1 LTEPDYNWEHS
12 IIQRE
17 LDKQLQERHEQ
28 LYDLSRIPDQ
38 QAKAAYMAIDASVFM
53 LIPRHKPLELD
64 NEHLRYLARQL
75 FGKPQRAYQARF
87 CPNISSNGNTCHA
100 QLDSRD
106 IHVST
111 CRSTATRH
119 IKHTEL
125 QDWLT
130 DFAKEAR
137 IPITPPAQVVVPRN
151 SERARADIC
160 LAGVSLRTNE
170 RDGVSG
176 VLDVSIVHPAALSY
190 CSRAARTPH
199 YATKLKEDLKN
210 TRYKEAYQQLDN
222 SNFMPFVIE
231 NGGTFG
237 VEANKVFKT
246 ICSLIARET
255 GQCLSSIA
263 HFWKSTLLVI
273 LARRAYQ
280 NSRFWAMAHN
290 SRYPPPTDDLIS
302 TGCYDVNTREQ
313 RIILHNAGNYPISG
327 ASLEFDAMNPVVED
341 T

>member
-1 LTEPDYNWEHS
+1 
-12 IIQRE
+12 
-17 LDKQLQERHEQ
+17 
-28 LYDLSRIPDQ
+28 
-38 QAKAAYMAIDASVFM
+38 MAIDASVFM
-53 LIPRHKPLELD
+53 LIPRHKPLQLD

-75 FGKPQRAYQARF
+75 FGKPQRTYQARF
-87 CPNISSNGNTCHA
+87 CPNISANGNICHA

-130 DFAKEAR
+130 DFAKQAR
-137 IPITPPAQVVVPRN
+137 ISIIPPAQVEVSRN
-151 SERARADIC
+151 ERARADIC

-176 VLDVSIVHPAALSY
+176 VIDVSIVHPAALSY
-190 CSRAARTPH
+190 CNRAARTPH
-199 YATKLKEDLKN
+199 YATKLKEDIKN
-210 TRYKEAYQQLDN
+210 ARYKDAYQQLDN

-237 VEANKVFKT
+237 VEADKVFKT

-255 GQCLSSIA
+255 GQCLSAIA
-263 HFWKSTLLVI
+263 HFWKSTLLVV

-280 NSRFWAMAHN
+280 NSLFWSMAHN
-290 SRYPPPTDDLIS
+290 SRYAPPPDNLIS
-302 TGCYDVNTREQ
+302 TECYDINTREQ
-313 RIILHNAGNYPISG
+313 RIMLHSAGNNPIIG
-327 ASLEFDAMNPVVED
+327 ASIEFEALNPVLE